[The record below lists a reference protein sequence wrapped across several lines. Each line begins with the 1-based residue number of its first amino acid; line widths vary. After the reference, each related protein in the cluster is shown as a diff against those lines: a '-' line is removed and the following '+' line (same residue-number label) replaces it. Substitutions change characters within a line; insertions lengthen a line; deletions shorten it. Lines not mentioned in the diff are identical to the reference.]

1 MGNKIATFTEEQLED
16 YQDCT
21 FFTRKEILRY
31 IHIIYTIIDLFL
43 HPYISRIFK
52 RFRDMGNPGTVPRS
66 MTPQQASTLRIPLSC
81 LTRIPELKVLGLI
94 FSHYLFLQY

>member
-31 IHIIYTIIDLFL
+31 STNVLYAQ
-43 HPYISRIFK
+43 IFK
-52 RFRDMGNPGTVPRS
+52 RFRDMGDPGTVPRS

-81 LTRIPELKVLGLI
+81 LTRIPELKVLLLLS
-94 FSHYLFLQY
+94 FNVQSLLSYVSAKFL

>member
-31 IHIIYTIIDLFL
+31 STNVLYAQLSIPVLHVVTFL
-43 HPYISRIFK
+43 EYLNDF
-52 RFRDMGNPGTVPRS
+52 GTWE
-66 MTPQQASTLRIPLSC
+66 I
-81 LTRIPELKVLGLI
+81 LGQ
-94 FSHYLFLQY
+94 FHDP